1 MLMNIF
7 IFQIFVVVDILL
19 FGLGVYIGFAKS
31 GISEIADKI
40 HAVMIG
46 IYSAAFFSFIM
57 FQVNPLFIIG
67 TGFDLFI
74 SYVSGWLMGFA
85 INRLISS

>member
-7 IFQIFVVVDILL
+7 IFQIFVILDLVL
-19 FGLGVYIGFAKS
+19 FGIGVYLGYAKS
-31 GISEIADKI
+31 GINEIADKI

-46 IYSAAFFSFIM
+46 IYSASFLSFII

-85 INRLISS
+85 INRIISS